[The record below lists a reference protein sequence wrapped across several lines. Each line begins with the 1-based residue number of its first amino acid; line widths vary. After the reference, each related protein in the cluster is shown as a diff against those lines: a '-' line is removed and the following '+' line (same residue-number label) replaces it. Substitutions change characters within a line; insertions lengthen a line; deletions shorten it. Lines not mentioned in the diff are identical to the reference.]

1 MFSFYIQSS
10 LRIDDKGSQGM
21 ATRFVLT
28 VAIFQLA
35 IRGCYAVNGIIWRK
49 QHQEFVQLFSIP
61 QFAALQEENLAK
73 RRAIE
78 MPDMSGEVVKAVY
91 YEVKN
96 FQHKFSNTF
105 RRAQHTAFLLLLYVI
120 CYMLML

>member
-1 MFSFYIQSS
+1 
-10 LRIDDKGSQGM
+10 M
-21 ATRFVLT
+21 AMRFVLT

-35 IRGCYAVNGIIWRK
+35 IWGCYAVNGIIWHK
-49 QHQEFVQLFSIP
+49 QHQEFVQLFSIS
-61 QFAALQEENLAK
+61 QFAALQKENLAK

-96 FQHKFSNTF
+96 FQHFKHILKSLIYSFSS
-105 RRAQHTAFLLLLYVI
+105 AK
-120 CYMLML
+120 CYKLFKE